1 MKDWGGLPLVIF
13 GTRGISCEV
22 ANTIIDINDFNN
34 SKVFDLLGFITE
46 DRGAVGTKCSDISI
60 VACDET
66 FSEFIEPFNVIG
78 IVVPIGT
85 PKFKRK
91 IVEKLPLDKKNI
103 VFPNI
108 IHPTAVINKKYI
120 SLGVGNIVE
129 AGVKFTLDIKIGNFN
144 LFNLNTTVGHDVIIE
159 DYCVINPLVSISG
172 RVNIKND
179 VLIGTGANIL
189 ERLEIGENSIIG
201 AGAVV
206 TKNIEPDTVAVGIP
220 ARSRNS

>member
-1 MKDWGGLPLVIF
+1 MKNWNGLPVVIF
-13 GTRGISCEV
+13 GVGGISREV
-22 ANTIIDINDFNN
+22 AYTIIDINNYNN
-34 SKVFDLLGFITE
+34 TKVFDLLGFVTE
-46 DRGAVGTKCSDISI
+46 DADSIGDNYSDMPV

-66 FSEFIEPFNVIG
+66 FNDFIEAFGVLG
-78 IVVPIGT
+78 FVVPIGM
-85 PKFKRK
+85 PKIKRR
-91 IVEKLPLDKKNI
+91 IVEKLPKGKTNI

-108 IHPTAVINKKYI
+108 IHPTAVINKKNI

-144 LFNLNTTVGHDVIIE
+144 LLNLNTTVGHDVIIE

-172 RVNIKND
+172 GGTIREN

-189 ERLEIGENSIIG
+189 ENLEIGKNSIVG

-206 TKNIEPDTVAVGIP
+206 TKNIPPNTVAVGVP
-220 ARSRNS
+220 AKSKT